1 MQHED
6 KTAKLKSGNNIEITK
21 ELTIPKL
28 FFEHAT
34 KFRKDR
40 VAMREK
46 EFGIWR
52 PITWLDYFENVKYL
66 ALGLISLGLEDG
78 DKVSMIGDNRP
89 EGLWAEIA
97 ALCARGVG
105 VWLFRDCLIDEVKYI
120 IDHSDTKFLFG
131 EGQEEVDKGISI
143 FHECP
148 KLEKIIW
155 DDPKGMRNY
164 DQDYLISLKEV
175 QELGRELEKEKPNL
189 FEELINKGHGD
200 EIALLFYTSGTT
212 SLPKGALL
220 SHNNMLTMGNHLM
233 AVDPCFDTDDYVSYL
248 PFAWIGE
255 QMMSISC
262 GLQIGYTLNFPEEP
276 ETAEENIRE
285 IGPHVMFAPPR
296 MYEQMTR
303 TVQVKYLDATWI
315 KRKLYELSTKIG
327 YHVANL
333 KFEKKP
339 VPWYWAFLEWLAYIT
354 IQKKLK
360 DHLGLSR
367 VRSAYTGGAAMGPD
381 HFRFFHALGVN
392 LKQIYGQTEV
402 AGISVVHRDGDIKF
416 DTVGHPIPGTEIKI
430 TDDGEII
437 TKSPSVFHGYYKSP
451 EATEKAIRDGW
462 LYSDDR
468 GFIDDDGH
476 LVVFDRTKDVFTLC
490 DGRPFSPQ
498 YLETRLK
505 FSPYIMDSWVI
516 GDKRDYVTAVL
527 CIDYSVVGKWADEK
541 KINYTSYPELSQRQE
556 VYDLVE
562 KQISEANK
570 DLPEAARVAK
580 FTNLYKEL
588 DADDDELTRTRK
600 LRRAFV
606 EKRYEDILDALY
618 SDKDSVHIDTTIKY
632 EDGRQ
637 SRITTDLQIREVSG

>member
-1 MQHED
+1 M
-6 KTAKLKSGNNIEITK
+6 EITK

-28 FFEHAT
+28 FFQQA
-34 KFRKDR
+34 RKYGQDR

-46 EFGIWR
+46 EFGIWC
-52 PITWLDYFENVKYL
+52 PVTWHDYFENVKYIS
-66 ALGLISLGLEDG
+66 LGLISLGFKEG

-89 EGLWAEIA
+89 EGLWAEMA

-105 VWLFRDCLIDEVKYI
+105 VWLFQDCLVDEVKYI
-120 IDHSDTKFLFG
+120 IDHSDTRFLFG
-131 EGQEEVDKGISI
+131 EGQEEVDKSISI

-175 QELGRELEKEKPNL
+175 MELGRELDKKEPDL
-189 FEELINKGHGD
+189 FEELTQKGHGD
-200 EIALLFYTSGTT
+200 EVALLFYTSGTT

-220 SHNNMLTMGNHLM
+220 SHNNMLTMGKHLM
-233 AVDPCFDTDDYVSYL
+233 DVDPCLDTDDYVSYL

-262 GLQIGYTLNFPEEP
+262 GLQIGYTINFPEAP
-276 ETAEENIRE
+276 ETAQENIRE

-296 MYEQMTR
+296 MYEEMTR
-303 TVQVKYLDATWI
+303 RVQVKNLDSTWI

-339 VPWYWAFLEWLAYIT
+339 VPFYWRLFEWFAYMIV
-354 IQKKLK
+354 QKKLK
-360 DHLGLSR
+360 DHLGLSN
-367 VRSAYTGGAAMGPD
+367 VRNAYTGGAAMGPD

-402 AGISVVHRDGDIKF
+402 AGISVVHKSGDIKF

-430 TDDGEII
+430 TEEGEII
-437 TKSPSVFHGYYKSP
+437 TRSSSVFLGYYKNP
-451 EATEKAIRDGW
+451 EATASALKDGW
-462 LYSDDR
+462 LHSDDR

-476 LVVFDRTKDVFTLC
+476 LVVFDRTKDVFTLR
-490 DGRPFSPQ
+490 DGKPFAPQ

-505 FSPYIMDSWVI
+505 FSPYVKDSWVI
-516 GDKRDYVTAVL
+516 GNNKDFISAVL
-527 CIDYSVVGKWADEK
+527 CIDYSVVGKWADDK
-541 KINYTSYPELSQRQE
+541 KLNYTSYTELSQKPE
-556 VYDLVE
+556 VYDLIE
-562 KQISEANK
+562 KQIRQANK
-570 DLPEAARVAK
+570 DLPDAAKVAK
-580 FTNLYKEL
+580 FTSLYKEL
-588 DADDDELTRTRK
+588 DPDDEELTRTRK
-600 LRRAFV
+600 LRRKFV
-606 EKRYEDILDALY
+606 EKRYKDILDAIY
-618 SDKDSVHIDTTIKY
+618 SDADMVHIDTTIKY
-632 EDGRQ
+632 EDGRKAH
-637 SRITTDLQIREVSG
+637 IKTDLQIRKAID